1 MKPNAEWE
9 EEIMKRYKYE
19 KETSPKPLPRSVLAL
34 RDDRRVR
41 KARTRKAHEY
51 LRQTM
56 TSPQEPAGDKESDS
70 QKIDLVQ
77 FHRHLG
83 VPRECSGVAL
93 QTGDTA
99 SATAVSVSH
108 PSYQHI
114 IWAHNMSSTPM
125 TPGTRS
131 GSQEDQ
137 SPPLSS
143 PASSPPPMPDSDTEV
158 KEDADYDPRA
168 EAMRKEEERLA
179 KETQR
184 RQKKSTGMNKTAA
197 PDPGADAKNYEKLE
211 WFMSQSKGFSSAIMD
226 QLKQALSA
234 RSAETTPQ
242 PKLVSGGKMRDY
254 QLEGL
259 TWLACLYEVGLNG
272 ILADEMGLGKTV
284 QLISFL
290 AFLREHGTNGPFLI
304 LGPLSTVTNWVNEFQ
319 RWAPDIPVVM
329 YHGNPQVRGQIRR
342 QQLKGDSRGDKF
354 PVVCTSYEICM
365 RDKKYLAN
373 YHWKFIVVDEGH
385 RLKNFN
391 CKLVKELKQYPTE
404 SRMILTGTPLQNNL
418 SELWSLLNFLLP
430 EAFSDLE
437 KFEEIFDFTAAQ
449 DEDSNEN
456 QAAQKRRQE
465 TINSLHTILKPFL
478 LRRVK
483 VDVEHNL
490 PKKREYI
497 LYAPLTPL
505 QKELYRKIKDGDIR
519 SYLEEKAIERIS
531 GVSLNSKS
539 SGNKRKAVGSGKAT
553 PNKSTKSSRDSTP
566 ASSIRGGRT
575 RAKRKTYAEVSDAQ
589 FFKEL
594 DDGSSSDLSDAPSN
608 SESESDSKSTD
619 QNIKA
624 ARREVS
630 RKALQNPIMQLRLA
644 CNSPHHFHYPWQ
656 PDQDP
661 DSTLITQS
669 GKMLM
674 LDRLVP
680 YLFKKGHKAILFSQF
695 SRQLDFLEE
704 WATTLH
710 GWNVCRIDGGVKAED
725 RTEQIDAFNKR
736 KDFKLFLLSTRA
748 GGLGINL
755 TAADTVIL
763 YDSDWNPQLDLQAQD
778 RAHRIGQTRPVIVYR
793 LATKGTVEQTLL
805 ERADGKR
812 KLEKVVI
819 QKEKFRTFSNKVQD
833 KYGGKK
839 GYDDLAEILEGK
851 AFDEEGWEEGRE
863 VLSQRD
869 LETLTDRSEE
879 AYTRAERGEDGGEAF
894 RNVERKGDGGDLLGA
909 IR

>member
-1 MKPNAEWE
+1 
-9 EEIMKRYKYE
+9 
-19 KETSPKPLPRSVLAL
+19 
-34 RDDRRVR
+34 
-41 KARTRKAHEY
+41 
-51 LRQTM
+51 
-56 TSPQEPAGDKESDS
+56 
-70 QKIDLVQ
+70 
-77 FHRHLG
+77 
-83 VPRECSGVAL
+83 
-93 QTGDTA
+93 
-99 SATAVSVSH
+99 
-108 PSYQHI
+108 
-114 IWAHNMSSTPM
+114 MSSTPM

-131 GSQEDQ
+131 GSHDDD

-143 PASSPPPMPDSDTEV
+143 PASSPPPMPDSDNET
-158 KEDADYDPRA
+158 KEDADYDPKV

-184 RQKKSTGMNKTAA
+184 KQKKGTGTKKAGH
-197 PDPGADAKNYEKLE
+197 DPGVDAKNYEKLE

-226 QLKQALSA
+226 QLKQALSF

-242 PKLVSGGKMRDY
+242 PKLISGGKMRDY

-319 RWAPDIPVVM
+319 RWAPKIPVVM

-342 QQLKGDSRGDKF
+342 QQLKGDSKGEKF

-365 RDKKYLAN
+365 KDKKYLAN

-456 QAAQKRRQE
+456 KATQRRRQE

-483 VDVEHNL
+483 ADVENHL

-497 LYAPLTPL
+497 LYAPLTHL
-505 QKELYRKIKDGDIR
+505 QKEIYRNIKDGNIR
-519 SYLEEKAIERIS
+519 AYLEEKAIERIS
-531 GVSLNSKS
+531 GVTLTPRSK
-539 SGNKRKAVGSGKAT
+539 GKRKATGSGRAT

-566 ASSIRGGRT
+566 ASSIRTSRT
-575 RAKRKTYAEVSDAQ
+575 RAKRKTYAEISDAD
-589 FFKEL
+589 FFKQL
-594 DDGSSSDLSDAPSN
+594 DNESSSDASDAMQQ
-608 SESESDSKSTD
+608 SDSDPDLRSAD
-619 QNIKA
+619 EDIKA

-644 CNSPHHFHYPWQ
+644 CNSPHHFYYPWQ

-661 DSTLITQS
+661 DATLITQS

-680 YLFKKGHKAILFSQF
+680 YLFKKGHKVILFSQF

-704 WATTLH
+704 WAMTLH

-725 RTEQIDAFNKR
+725 RTEQIEAFNKR

-763 YDSDWNPQLDLQAQD
+763 YDSDWNPQQDLQAQD

-819 QKEKFRTFSNKVQD
+819 QKEKFRTFSNKVLD
-833 KYGGKK
+833 KYGGKQ
-839 GYDDLAEILEGK
+839 GYDELQEILEGEDFNDE
-851 AFDEEGWEEGRE
+851 FDEGKN
-863 VLSQRD
+863 VLSDKD

-879 AYTRAERGEDGGEAF
+879 AYARAEKGEDKGDMF
-894 RNVERKGDGGDLLGA
+894 KTVERKGDNQDLLASMG
-909 IR
+909 

>member
-1 MKPNAEWE
+1 M
-9 EEIMKRYKYE
+9 
-19 KETSPKPLPRSVLAL
+19 TRSLQL
-34 RDDRRVR
+34 
-41 KARTRKAHEY
+41 
-51 LRQTM
+51 
-56 TSPQEPAGDKESDS
+56 SDS
-70 QKIDLVQ
+70 QNSNINDQTAGLMATSQEVWKPGELEE
-77 FHRHLG
+77 RPML
-83 VPRECSGVAL
+83 REMGSRRPQHNHTASPFRPQGDCRIKKTQRLSPTPLTISRIPSDIERCLHGSPGEVAL
-93 QTGDTA
+93 RLRFLERYKIISAA
-99 SATAVSVSH
+99 SVFEKKM
-108 PSYQHI
+108 I
-114 IWAHNMSSTPM
+114 LLER
-125 TPGTRS
+125 GTLS
-131 GSQEDQ
+131 GSHDDD
-137 SPPLSS
+137 SPPVSS
-143 PASSPPPMPDSDTEV
+143 PASSPPPMPEFDTEA
-158 KEDADYDPRA
+158 KEDADYDPKV
-168 EAMRKEEERLA
+168 EAMRREEERLA
-179 KETQR
+179 TETQR
-184 RQKKSTGMNKTAA
+184 KQKKSTGIKKT
-197 PDPGADAKNYEKLE
+197 GQDAGTDEKNYEKLE

-226 QLKQALSA
+226 QLKQALSF

-242 PKLVSGGKMRDY
+242 PKLISGGKMRDY

-319 RWAPDIPVVM
+319 RWAPKIPVVM

-342 QQLKGDSRGDKF
+342 QQLKGDSKGDKF
-354 PVVCTSYEICM
+354 PIVCTSYEICM

-373 YHWKFIVVDEGH
+373 YQWKFIIVDEGH

-391 CKLVKELKQYPTE
+391 CKLVKELKEYPTE

-437 KFEEIFDFTAAQ
+437 KFEEIFDFTASQ
-449 DEDSNEN
+449 DEESNEN
-456 QAAQKRRQE
+456 QANQKRRQE

-483 VDVEHNL
+483 SDVENNL

-505 QKELYRKIKDGDIR
+505 QKEIYRKIKDGEIR

-531 GVSLNSKS
+531 GVTLDSTGK
-539 SGNKRKAVGSGKAT
+539 KRKARGSGKTT

-566 ASSIRGGRT
+566 ARSIRAGRT
-575 RAKRKTYAEVSDAQ
+575 RAKRKTYAEVSDAE
-589 FFKEL
+589 FFKNLE
-594 DDGSSSDLSDAPSN
+594 DQSSDLSSPSQN
-608 SESESDSKSTD
+608 SDSESDSQTL
-619 QNIKA
+619 KA
-624 ARREVS
+624 ARRQVS
-630 RKALQNPIMQLRLA
+630 HKALQNPIMQLRLA
-644 CNSPHHFHYPWQ
+644 CNSPHHFHYPWS
-656 PDQDP
+656 PTQDP

-680 YLFKKGHKAILFSQF
+680 YLFQKNHKIILFSQF
-695 SRQLDFLEE
+695 TRQLDFLEE
-704 WATTLH
+704 WASTLH
-710 GWNVCRIDGGVKAED
+710 GWNVCRIDGGVKAEE
-725 RTEQIDAFNKR
+725 RTEQIEAFNTR

-812 KLEKVVI
+812 KLEK
-819 QKEKFRTFSNKVQD
+819 
-833 KYGGKK
+833 
-839 GYDDLAEILEGK
+839 
-851 AFDEEGWEEGRE
+851 
-863 VLSQRD
+863 
-869 LETLTDRSEE
+869 
-879 AYTRAERGEDGGEAF
+879 
-894 RNVERKGDGGDLLGA
+894 
-909 IR
+909 

>member
-1 MKPNAEWE
+1 
-9 EEIMKRYKYE
+9 
-19 KETSPKPLPRSVLAL
+19 
-34 RDDRRVR
+34 
-41 KARTRKAHEY
+41 
-51 LRQTM
+51 
-56 TSPQEPAGDKESDS
+56 
-70 QKIDLVQ
+70 
-77 FHRHLG
+77 
-83 VPRECSGVAL
+83 
-93 QTGDTA
+93 
-99 SATAVSVSH
+99 
-108 PSYQHI
+108 
-114 IWAHNMSSTPM
+114 MSSAPM
-125 TPGTRS
+125 TPETRS
-131 GSQEDQ
+131 GSHEDD

-143 PASSPPPMPDSDTEV
+143 PASSPPSIPHSEDEE
-158 KEDADYDPRA
+158 KEDADYDPKVDA
-168 EAMRKEEERLA
+168 AIRKEEERLS

-184 RQKKSTGMNKTAA
+184 KKKNGSSRTGWDAATNQKNF
-197 PDPGADAKNYEKLE
+197 DRLD
-211 WFMSQSKGFSSAIMD
+211 WFMSQSKTQGFSSTVME
-226 QLKQALSA
+226 QLKQALAA
-234 RSAETTPQ
+234 RTAETTPQ
-242 PKLVSGGKMRDY
+242 PKLVSGGTMRDY

-259 TWLACLYEVGLNG
+259 TWLSCLYQIGLNG

-304 LGPLSTVTNWVNEFQ
+304 LGPLSTVTNWVNEFK
-319 RWAPDIPVVM
+319 RWAPKIPVVM
-329 YHGNPQVRGQIRR
+329 YHGNPQTRAQIRR
-342 QQLKGDSRGDKF
+342 QQLKGDAKGERF

-373 YHWKFIVVDEGH
+373 YRWKFIVVDEGH

-391 CKLVKELKQYPTE
+391 CKLVKELKQYPAE

-437 KFEEIFDFTAAQ
+437 QFEQIFDFSDVQ
-449 DEDSNEN
+449 DKDAHEDLLTQE
-456 QAAQKRRQE
+456 KKKE
-465 TINSLHTILKPFL
+465 TINSLHAILKPFL

-483 VDVEHNL
+483 SDVENHL

-505 QKELYRKIKDGDIR
+505 QKELYRKIKEGDIR
-519 SYLEEKAIERIS
+519 SYLEDKAIERIS
-531 GVSLNSKS
+531 GVKLDAKIA
-539 SGNKRKAVGSGKAT
+539 GTKRKSGGSGKAT

-575 RAKRKTYAEVSDAQ
+575 RAKRKTYAEISDAQ
-589 FFKEL
+589 FFKRLE
-594 DDGSSSDLSDAPSN
+594 DEDSSSLSEPSDTS
-608 SESESDSKSTD
+608 SEAEEKDPEQTLR
-619 QNIKA
+619 A

-630 RKALQNPIMQLRLA
+630 RKALQNPVMQLRLA
-644 CNSPHHFHYPWQ
+644 CNSPHHFHYPWS
-656 PDQDP
+656 PTEDP
-661 DSTLITQS
+661 DSTLVTQS

-680 YLFKKGHKAILFSQF
+680 YLFDKGHKIILFSQF

-710 GWNVCRIDGGVKAED
+710 GWNVCRIDGGVKAEE

-763 YDSDWNPQLDLQAQD
+763 YDSDWNPQQDLQAQD
-778 RAHRIGQTRPVIVYR
+778 RAHRIGQSRPVIIYR

-805 ERADGKR
+805 EKADGKR
-812 KLEKVVI
+812 RLEKIVI
-819 QKEKFRTFSNKVQD
+819 QKEKFRTFSNKVTD

-839 GYDDLAEILEGK
+839 GYDELQEILEGED
-851 AFDEEGWEEGRE
+851 FDDEEGFEAGKRE
-863 VLSQRD
+863 VLSERD
-869 LETLTDRSEE
+869 LRTLTDRSEE
-879 AYTRAERGEDGGEAF
+879 AYARAEKGEDKGEMF
-894 RNVERKGDGGDLLGA
+894 KTVERKGDAQDLLGS
-909 IR
+909 IG